1 MIQTYTAE
9 QMQQTLANLRQLF
22 DVVRLVDP
30 LTATLEPEGTAL
42 TPGSENACYQ
52 VWNGRSERC
61 QNCVSLRA
69 VREGQRQTKYE
80 FSSQEVFYVV
90 SAPVQ
95 VDGRILALEIV
106 HRVSDPVLFNA
117 YGPSEFVNRITAFN
131 AQMHLDPGTDLFNRR
146 YLEEK
151 LYLLSYKAALNKTD
165 FSVALMDVDGYEHV
179 AAHFGPSV
187 ADEAILAIGRLLSSN
202 VSHRRGDFVAR
213 HGPHTFALA
222 FDNIPRLLLRDR
234 LIALVQR
241 VTNLRLMGYEDVR
254 LNVSVG
260 VWMYSDRDA
269 AQSPE
274 EMLAVATRRMELAHG
289 AGFNRIAFSDG

>member
-30 LTATLEPEGTAL
+30 LTATLESEGTAL

-61 QNCVSLRA
+61 QNCISLRA

-80 FSSQEVFYVV
+80 FSNQEVFYVV

-131 AQMHLDPGTDLFNRR
+131 AQMHLDPGTELFNRR

-187 ADEAILAIGRLLSSN
+187 ADEAILAIGRLLSAN

-234 LIALVQR
+234 LIGLVQR
-241 VTNLRLMGYEDVR
+241 VSTLRLMGYEDVR